1 MIDSNASKG
10 LTIVE
15 IIVACV
21 LVVIITAV
29 AYNFY
34 VLAKDT
40 WMHAFVQ
47 GSMQNDAILAIE
59 QMVYGVG
66 STRKGIQEAQDI
78 IVPIEGASTSQVEFV
93 DQDDDA
99 LTRLFFQNGDRLVY
113 TDEND
118 INSDII
124 DGSVQTLTFTRPAGQ
139 ADLIQIN
146 LVLQRTVRGRA
157 ITVNLATS
165 TRLRN
170 ID

>member
-1 MIDSNASKG
+1 MVDLKTPKG
-10 LTIVE
+10 LTIAEV
-15 IIVACV
+15 IVACA
-21 LVVIITAV
+21 LVAIITAV

-34 VLAKDT
+34 VLAKDAWT
-40 WMHAFVQ
+40 HAFVQ

-78 IVPIEGASTSQVEFV
+78 IAPIEGASTSQIEYV

-124 DGSVQTLTFTRPAGQ
+124 NNSVQTLTFTRPAGQ

-146 LVLQRTVRGRA
+146 LVLQRMVRGRA
-157 ITVNLATS
+157 VTVILATS